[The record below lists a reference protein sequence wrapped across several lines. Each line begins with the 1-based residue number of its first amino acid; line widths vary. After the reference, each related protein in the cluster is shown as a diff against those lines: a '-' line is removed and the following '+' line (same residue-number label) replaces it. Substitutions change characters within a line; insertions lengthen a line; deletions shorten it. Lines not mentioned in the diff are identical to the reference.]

1 MQVDDKAL
9 LATLKGG
16 AKSVAIAP
24 ENAAAG
30 KKSGK
35 IMSMSASLGSKPR
48 AFGNSGS
55 PKKCKKT
62 KKKKTKKTKNY
73 DDEGVGL
80 A

>member
-1 MQVDDKAL
+1 MQADDKAQL

-16 AKSVAIAP
+16 VTIAP
-24 ENAAAG
+24 ENTPAARKTG
-30 KKSGK
+30 Q
-35 IMSMSASLGSKPR
+35 IMSMSTSLDSKPR
-48 AFGNSGS
+48 AFGKTAS

-80 A
+80 P